1 MSTGLYSV
9 VLECDIVKV
18 TSGVARFFY
27 YSPINEV
34 PHGGTPSNCDKLAS
48 NKSFHV
54 LLEAIQK
61 NNNGNER
68 GQTTKRT
75 ILRAN
80 PVQLFHAINAFY

>member
-1 MSTGLYSV
+1 MTI
-9 VLECDIVKV
+9 LEI
-18 TSGVARFFY
+18 TLWRN
-27 YSPINEV
+27 PL
-34 PHGGTPSNCDKLAS
+34 NCAKLAS

-75 ILRAN
+75 ISRAN